1 LDYNSLLIL
10 ISFIFFLF
18 LSAFFSSSETAFTA
32 INRLKLRQ
40 FIQDNDILKTR
51 FEKIYSNP
59 KRLLTAI
66 LIGNNIA
73 NVATSA
79 TATAVLLNA
88 LSGYGITNLA
98 AAMSIITTVITILL
112 LIFGEITPKTIALKH
127 PEKLACLLS
136 APIRLTILIMYPII
150 IVFEFFSL
158 GIIKFLKLETNIE
171 SKQIT
176 IEEMKAMVEV
186 GSEEGLL
193 EKDKK
198 EMLTSIFEFSDTV
211 VREIMTPR
219 TDTICID
226 VCASIQDAIHL
237 IMDKGHS
244 RIPVFEEKIDNIIG
258 IIYAKDLLSVTKE
271 NSKEPLRKF
280 MRDPIFIPESKTI
293 ESLLHQMK
301 VAKFHLAIVVDE
313 YGGMAGIATLEDII
327 EEIIGEIHDEYDT
340 SDDHHIR
347 EIDTHTYEVSAIV
360 NMKELGDFLERDFPE
375 NDDYDTVGGM
385 VLNELGKF
393 PKKGEQ
399 LVYESLLIKVK
410 EVSKK
415 RILTLIIQSKPKNEE
430 SENK

>member
-1 LDYNSLLIL
+1 M
-10 ISFIFFLF
+10 F

-32 INRLKLRQ
+32 VNRLKLRQ
-40 FIQDNDILKTR
+40 HIQESEILKSR

-79 TATAVLLNA
+79 TATAVLLNS
-88 LSGYGITNLA
+88 LSEFGITNMA
-98 AAMSIITTVITILL
+98 ASMSIITSVITVLL

-127 PEKLACLLS
+127 PEKLACLIS
-136 APIRLTILIMYPII
+136 SPIRIIMIIMYPII
-150 IVFEFFSL
+150 SIFEFFTL
-158 GIIKFLKLETNIE
+158 GIMKILNLESTSDNR
-171 SKQIT
+171 QIT

-226 VCASIQDAIHL
+226 VSASIQDAIHL

-244 RIPVFEEKIDNIIG
+244 RIPVFEDKIDNIIG
-258 IIYAKDLLSVTKE
+258 VIYAKDLLSVAKE
-271 NSKEPLRKF
+271 NTKDPLRKF

-301 VAKFHLAIVVDE
+301 IAKFHLAIVVDE

-340 SDDHHIR
+340 HEEHLIR
-347 EIDTHTYEVSAIV
+347 EIDTHTFEVSAIV
-360 NMKELGDFLERDFPE
+360 NMKELGEFLDQEFPE
-375 NDDYDTVGGM
+375 NEDYDTVGGM
-385 VLNELGKF
+385 VLNELGTF

-399 LVYESLLIKVK
+399 LIYKSLLIKVK

-415 RILTLIIQSKPKNEE
+415 RIISLIIQTKPPQKETQ
-430 SENK
+430 END